1 MKKFSILFL
10 CIITIQCAALADI
23 NQNST
28 NFYKQQLQNANT
40 KYNVHNFKKA
50 VKNGDKKTVELF
62 FEAGMKPDVIYLCRH
77 VLVIPID
84 RKQDDIFNLF
94 MDAKLDPNFES
105 LGVTMLSYAV
115 VRKNEYVVKKLI
127 EAGADIDKKCRG
139 FTPLMIAL
147 KVGQPKIANILIDA
161 GANINARNVL
171 GYKPLDFAI
180 ANNYTSVA
188 KKLVAAGA
196 TVSSAEFVE
205 LAKNSNDINIR
216 NLSVSTVSMIKTPII
231 NNATFNKCK

>member
-10 CIITIQCAALADI
+10 SVITIQCATFADI
-23 NQNST
+23 NQNSSD
-28 NFYKQQLQNANT
+28 FYKQQLQNVNM
-40 KYNVHNFKKA
+40 KFNVHYFKKA
-50 VKNGDKKTVELF
+50 VKKGDKKTVELF
-62 FEAGMKPDVIYLCRH
+62 FEAGMKPDVMYLCRH

-84 RKQDDIFNLF
+84 RKQNDIFNLF

-105 LGVTMLSYAV
+105 LGVTILSYAV
-115 VRKNEYVVKKLI
+115 VRKNEYAVKKLI
-127 EAGADIDKKCRG
+127 DAGADVDKKCRG

-147 KVGQPKIANILIDA
+147 KVNQPKIANILIDA
-161 GANINARNVL
+161 GANINARTLL

-180 ANNYTSVA
+180 ANNCTGVA

-196 TVSSAEFVE
+196 TVSSSEFVE
-205 LAKNSNDINIR
+205 LAKSSNNEYMKILPI
-216 NLSVSTVSMIKTPII
+216 STVSTIKTPII